1 MRIKQKPSI
10 SYTVKGD
17 NKGCNQI
24 LLYWVNGIMHIS
36 EEGSKHKVHINK
48 ATFQAFTVV
57 TLAHSHTLAVG
68 PAESGWVAVHG
79 LVGTGYR
86 QALHCTKEFL

>member
-1 MRIKQKPSI
+1 
-10 SYTVKGD
+10 
-17 NKGCNQI
+17 
-24 LLYWVNGIMHIS
+24 MHIS

-86 QALHCTKEFL
+86 QALHCTHVKVEPVFRF